1 MLPQNRA
8 GNRLPKDLPV
18 AQGSWELS
26 EYKAQG
32 AGIRLTNFPN
42 KKRHG
47 GAAPWSYRPAA
58 VSSLVQPSVGTQEVE
73 NREHPVPTAAPHC
86 QASLSHAIFY
96 YYYYCWDADELV
108 LSGLC
113 TIFYFAKLHFL
124 FQKPYF
130 DVNLVNR
137 GLVRSNAEHKS
148 SSKEVDQKSAVG
160 LMKDRLTIRLGRT
173 AWIGGKDR
181 FKGLVIAWEHM
192 EGEMQNSEKGCE
204 GGWTFLHFAA
214 LNALDVKS
222 PLLRLIQNGCADAK
236 CRGR

>member
-1 MLPQNRA
+1 M
-8 GNRLPKDLPV
+8 
-18 AQGSWELS
+18 
-26 EYKAQG
+26 
-32 AGIRLTNFPN
+32 RLTNFPH
-42 KKRHG
+42 KKRHR

-58 VSSLVQPSVGTQEVE
+58 VSSHQQAPKNWRTEK
-73 NREHPVPTAAPHC
+73 HPTPTAAPHC

-148 SSKEVDQKSAVG
+148 SSKGVDQKSAVG

-173 AWIGGKDR
+173 AWMGGKDR

-192 EGEMQNSEKGCE
+192 EGEMQNSKEGC
-204 GGWTFLHFAA
+204 GGWTFLHFCCSKCPQCKMSI
-214 LNALDVKS
+214 VKAHTK
-222 PLLRLIQNGCADAK
+222 RL
-236 CRGR
+236 CRC